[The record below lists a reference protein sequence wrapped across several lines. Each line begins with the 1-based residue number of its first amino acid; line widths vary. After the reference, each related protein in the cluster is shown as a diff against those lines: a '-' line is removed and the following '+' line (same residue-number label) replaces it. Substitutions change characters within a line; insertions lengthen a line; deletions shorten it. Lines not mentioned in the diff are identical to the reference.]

1 MQKEEELVFHER
13 NENHDIRRGRKQFA
27 GYEAVKQ

>member
-13 NENHDIRRGRKQFA
+13 NENHDIRREREQFA
-27 GYEAVKQ
+27 GYETVKQ